1 MNTDMDTAARFI
13 TSLTKAL
20 QAVIHGSLDFSKHI
34 EVGGY
39 LYVRVDNSERV
50 DYVLSEKLQ
59 KSDVNS
65 MTFLSNSFHALPPE
79 DVQQNRSSKEQNSES
94 AHITVEPMTRST
106 IDEKPRSRSSEIE
119 GSVLPHSSS
128 KSPQHTSGSSS
139 LRRNADH
146 FHRPHSV
153 ADREGLKIA
162 RDNLKWPVSIGN
174 SSTLNNPETPRSSN
188 RTQSL
193 TDFQTAFRS
202 PPPAFNS
209 QSQQSSTSSLTPS
222 FSHNQN
228 GSSSRNAS
236 SHPLR
241 HHHQQQQQNKAG
253 ILPDAS
259 EMEVVH
265 IKTEDEDD
273 VFNIPLQ
280 CQQGGSETDALATQ
294 GKAPWLAM
302 GGQQPFYFP
311 YPRLARSQS
320 WDRRMGMAGSNSK
333 FPYFSGERDADNLSL
348 SCKVCGK
355 TYRSRQ
361 GLLFHERAKHQN
373 VYNVYCPV
381 CGKGFQQTTH
391 MYGHM
396 ATHTN
401 VKNFHCQACGAKY
414 AHKTSLQQHIRSG
427 SCRASHMGN
436 QAGLDLS
443 SSQILRE
450 FAPFNVSETPPRAS
464 PSHSQSQS
472 PQESDLSQSQPEA
485 DLTLSQG
492 RSLSFSHT
500 DLSSSE
506 CGSTS
511 FSGEE
516 NPERLSDQNVRR
528 DHDMGMN
535 LTLSGAV
542 NRTAPTPSMKNEDQV
557 VSLNM
562 THGNREAELNMTGTS
577 HTECHNIGAD
587 LSKDAHS
594 GINTPKRISEDADRH
609 DSIYRQ
615 DSDLTETVSLSFTA
629 DDD

>member
-1 MNTDMDTAARFI
+1 MMNTDMDTAARFI

-280 CQQGGSETDALATQ
+280 CQQGGSETGADSKSDILQSQTDPLPPVSFPNIFQPTLPPSTSAAGSHLGWLDIHLPPLPTQ
-294 GKAPWLAM
+294 PDSS
-302 GGQQPFYFP
+302 QQGLFQTMV
-311 YPRLARSQS
+311 ASQS
-320 WDRRMGMAGSNSK
+320 SASSSFTPIPCQSPAQSNPQWPISVGSTSVQSR
-333 FPYFSGERDADNLSL
+333 YSRVSGSL
-348 SCKVCGK
+348 CG
-355 TYRSRQ
+355 RVSMSRQ
-361 GLLFHERAKHQN
+361 GCGGEFACGKCGKLFLNKLSLNQHMKSHGERKFA
-373 VYNVYCPV
+373 CEV
-381 CGKGFQQTTH
+381 CGQRFLYKHHLPRHQLAVHGAVTYNSA
-391 MYGHM
+391 YG
-396 ATHTN
+396 A
-401 VKNFHCQACGAKY
+401 VG
-414 AHKTSLQQHIRSG
+414 G
-427 SCRASHMGN
+427 
-436 QAGLDLS
+436 
-443 SSQILRE
+443 
-450 FAPFNVSETPPRAS
+450 
-464 PSHSQSQS
+464 
-472 PQESDLSQSQPEA
+472 
-485 DLTLSQG
+485 
-492 RSLSFSHT
+492 
-500 DLSSSE
+500 
-506 CGSTS
+506 
-511 FSGEE
+511 SGEQPPLPPAAADVPPPVDSLEGLHVVFE
-516 NPERLSDQNVRR
+516 NPS
-528 DHDMGMN
+528 
-535 LTLSGAV
+535 
-542 NRTAPTPSMKNEDQV
+542 
-557 VSLNM
+557 
-562 THGNREAELNMTGTS
+562 
-577 HTECHNIGAD
+577 
-587 LSKDAHS
+587 
-594 GINTPKRISEDADRH
+594 
-609 DSIYRQ
+609 
-615 DSDLTETVSLSFTA
+615 
-629 DDD
+629 

>member
-1 MNTDMDTAARFI
+1 MMNTDMDTAARFI

-280 CQQGGSETDALATQ
+280 CQQGGSETGADSKTDILQSQTEPLLPVPFPNIFQSPLPPSTSGEGSHLGWLDIHLPPLPTQ
-294 GKAPWLAM
+294 PDSH
-302 GGQQPFYFP
+302 QQDSFQTMV
-311 YPRLARSQS
+311 ASQS
-320 WDRRMGMAGSNSK
+320 STSSSFISIPCQTPAQSNPQWPKPLGS
-333 FPYFSGERDADNLSL
+333 
-348 SCKVCGK
+348 
-355 TYRSRQ
+355 
-361 GLLFHERAKHQN
+361 
-373 VYNVYCPV
+373 
-381 CGKGFQQTTH
+381 
-391 MYGHM
+391 
-396 ATHTN
+396 
-401 VKNFHCQACGAKY
+401 
-414 AHKTSLQQHIRSG
+414 TSLQSRYYRVSCDFCGHISMSQPAHIR
-427 SCRASHMGN
+427 HMAIRHARRG
-436 QAGLDLS
+436 D
-443 SSQILRE
+443 
-450 FAPFNVSETPPRAS
+450 FAC
-464 PSHSQSQS
+464 
-472 PQESDLSQSQPEA
+472 
-485 DLTLSQG
+485 G
-492 RSLSFSHT
+492 
-500 DLSSSE
+500 E
-506 CGSTS
+506 CGKVFQTKLYLNQHMKSHGERKFACEVCGQRFLYKHHLPRHQLAVHGAVTYNS
-511 FSGEE
+511 AYGAVGGSGEQPPLPPAAADVPPPVDSLEGLPVVFE
-516 NPERLSDQNVRR
+516 NPS
-528 DHDMGMN
+528 
-535 LTLSGAV
+535 
-542 NRTAPTPSMKNEDQV
+542 
-557 VSLNM
+557 
-562 THGNREAELNMTGTS
+562 
-577 HTECHNIGAD
+577 
-587 LSKDAHS
+587 
-594 GINTPKRISEDADRH
+594 
-609 DSIYRQ
+609 
-615 DSDLTETVSLSFTA
+615 
-629 DDD
+629 